1 VTGAI
6 EYTKPMTILRA
17 KGTLYMKKEGQDKWE
32 EINTTPIP
40 EKQSRTRTAGR
51 FIKRMAFLVIET
63 LIRRWLKK

>member
-1 VTGAI
+1 
-6 EYTKPMTILRA
+6 
-17 KGTLYMKKEGQDKWE
+17 MKKEGQDKWE

-40 EKQSRTRTAGR
+40 EKQSRTRTVGR